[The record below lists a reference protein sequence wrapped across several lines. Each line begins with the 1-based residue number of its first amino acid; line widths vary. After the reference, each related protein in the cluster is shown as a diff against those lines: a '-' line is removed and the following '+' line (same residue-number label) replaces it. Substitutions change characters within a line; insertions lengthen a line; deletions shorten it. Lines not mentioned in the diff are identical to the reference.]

1 MKNFHDYCLHFYLH
15 NNPVRYLKADAQIQ
29 AIIILIR
36 NTPLGHE
43 KSSFWEKKKSL
54 GRLW

>member
-36 NTPLGHE
+36 NTSLGHE
-43 KSSFWEKKKSL
+43 KSSFWGKKKKV
-54 GRLW
+54 